1 VGNSAVPSN
10 YSVNR
15 TLTRCMGSRQLP
27 QAFGFSMTA
36 KRTIRIFCGNCE
48 GYKNHKV
55 VAKREVRSHDDE
67 PYHWG
72 EDHYFCQC
80 AGCDT
85 YCYAVAEYTEDDF
98 NNYTGE
104 MDYRWKTYPYSKNSR
119 KPLADVD
126 NFPQKVKLIDQETI
140 GALNAQ
146 LPVLTAIGL
155 RAIIE
160 AICVEQEVAGRTL
173 EKKIGSLAN
182 SGILST
188 AQAKILH
195 GHRFLGNIA
204 VHEIVSANPRELI
217 AALEIAETMLKT
229 IYVLPS
235 LSAQIKTGRK
245 P

>member
-1 VGNSAVPSN
+1 MA
-10 YSVNR
+10 
-15 TLTRCMGSRQLP
+15 
-27 QAFGFSMTA
+27 A
-36 KRTIRIFCGNCE
+36 KRTIRVFCGNCE
-48 GYKNHKV
+48 GFKNHKV
-55 VAKREVRSHDDE
+55 IAKREVRSHEDD

-98 NNYTGE
+98 DNYTGE
-104 MDYRWKTYPYSKNSR
+104 MDYRWKTYPFSKNSR
-119 KPLADVD
+119 KPLDDVD
-126 NFPQKVKLIDQETI
+126 DFPQKVKLIYQETI

-160 AICVEQEVAGRTL
+160 AICVEQGVAGRNL
-173 EKKIGSLAN
+173 EKKIDGLAT
-182 SGILST
+182 SGVLST

-204 VHEIVSANPRELI
+204 VHEVVSANPRELI
-217 AALEIAETMLKT
+217 AALEIAEAMLKT